1 MLLKSHCLRED
12 QVQRLGK
19 NTRKP
24 NKKWFD
30 HSSHVLKT
38 KLHNPA
44 KLLKRYPYHPHVSSK
59 LITTRKEYKKLIKR
73 KNRKW
78 KNLLI
83 EKLEEFESSNP
94 KEYWKLIKSLK
105 ECNLRGDANNEI
117 TKNDLI
123 LNSTPENRL

>member
-30 HSSHVLKT
+30 HSCHVMKT
-38 KLHNPA
+38 KLNHPA
-44 KLLKRYPYHPHVSSK
+44 KLLKGYPNHPYVRGK
-59 LITTRKEYKKLIKR
+59 LITTCKEYRKLIKR

-78 KNLLI
+78 QNLLI

-94 KEYWKLIKSLK
+94 KEYWKLIKSLR
-105 ECNLRGDANNEI
+105 ECNLGGDAIMKVILLTQELGLI
-117 TKNDLI
+117 T
-123 LNSTPENRL
+123 SMH